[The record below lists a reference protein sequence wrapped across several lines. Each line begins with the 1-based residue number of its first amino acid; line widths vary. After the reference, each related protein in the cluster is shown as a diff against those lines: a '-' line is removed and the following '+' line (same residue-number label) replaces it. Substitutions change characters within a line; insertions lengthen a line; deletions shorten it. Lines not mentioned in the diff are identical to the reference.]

1 MADWQRCTSER
12 ELLPESGKLAQAFN
26 DFVNH
31 GNKKKKKGSR
41 VDNVMIQLQVNAP
54 TVVKTRYRTTSSF
67 KLFPI
72 SSKMLLSKLFVDL
85 KATDER

>member
-1 MADWQRCTSER
+1 MADWQRCTSEC

-72 SSKMLLSKLFVDL
+72 SLKMLLSKLFVDL

>member
-1 MADWQRCTSER
+1 MAI
-12 ELLPESGKLAQAFN
+12 
-26 DFVNH
+26 
-31 GNKKKKKGSR
+31 KKKKKGSR